1 MIQRLW
7 RTVWIFLKVLGIKL
21 PYNPTISIL
30 GIYPEETITEKDTS
44 TQIFTAVLSTI
55 AKTMDIDI
63 H

>member
-1 MIQRLW
+1 MQRLW
-7 RTVWIFLKVLGIKL
+7 RTVWIFLKELGIKL

-30 GIYPEETITEKDTS
+30 GIYPEETVTEKDTS
-44 TQIFTAVLSTI
+44 TQIFIAVLSTI